1 MEKENKEEK
10 EEEEEDKYEYDEEY
24 IIDSTYKGP
33 VYESQPYSG
42 GVFITPPGWKKLT
55 IKRKISDPEGL
66 PSKKLFVDD
75 DNDDV

>member
-1 MEKENKEEK
+1 M
-10 EEEEEDKYEYDEEY
+10 
-24 IIDSTYKGP
+24 
-33 VYESQPYSG
+33 YESQPYSG

-75 DNDDV
+75 DNDDL